1 MNLKKYPEFVKMGFR
16 TFFAYRLDAVSS
28 LLNSVI
34 FLVLM
39 YAVWSSIAASGSLTG
54 GVDKVISYIML
65 GQVIS
70 SSVFMNAEK
79 LLSGKI
85 QQGTIVNELK
95 RPISLR
101 SQTYFHLLG
110 IAVFNTV
117 FVGVPL
123 LLTGIIFLGVDFPGM
138 IRFLWFVLSVF
149 LSFNMVFMLSYS
161 VSMLIFW
168 TKIGWSLRMMRN
180 NVQRLFS
187 GVYFPLY
194 LLPPPLAG
202 IFSLLPFQAMVDGPI
217 TIFMNPSAP
226 VTGTLLKQV
235 FWIIILFIVSELLW
249 RKARKKLTVQGG

>member
-1 MNLKKYPEFVKMGFR
+1 MNLKKYSGFTWMGFR

-28 LLNSVI
+28 FLNSII

-39 YAVWSSIAASGSLTG
+39 YAVWSSIAASGILAG
-54 GVDKVISYIML
+54 GLDRVISYIIL

-85 QQGTIVNELK
+85 QEGTIVNELK
-95 RPISLR
+95 RPVSLR

-123 LLTGIIFLGVDFPGM
+123 LTIGILFLGLGFPGIIS
-138 IRFLWFVLSVF
+138 FLWFALSIF

-187 GVYFPLY
+187 GVFFPLY
-194 LLPPPLAG
+194 LLPAPLAG
-202 IFSLLPFQAMVDGPI
+202 LFNLLPFQSMVDGPI
-217 TIFMNPSAP
+217 NLFMNPETAVLP
-226 VTGTLLKQV
+226 IVGKQV
-235 FWIIILFIVSELLW
+235 FWIIVLFMVSELLW